1 MNGKEKEMT
10 SKNLNEAT
18 AQAKSGLVRTSVQK
32 TNLVA
37 DIIRKRKVNDAILQL
52 KFCKRKVSKD
62 MLAVLNSAIA
72 NAQNNNGLDIDRLR
86 VSRVMI
92 ERGPYIKRFTA
103 RARGRG
109 SRIMKPLTR
118 FVIFVTEE

>member
-1 MNGKEKEMT
+1 MT
-10 SKNLNEAT
+10 NMNEAT
-18 AQAKSGLVRTSVQK
+18 AYAKSALIRTSVYK
-32 TNLVA
+32 ANLVA
-37 DIIRKRKVNDAILQL
+37 DIIRKRNVNEAILQL
-52 KFCKRKVSKD
+52 RFCKRKVSKE

-72 NAQNNNGLDIDRLR
+72 NAQNNSGLDIDRLR
-86 VSRVMI
+86 VSSVMI

>member
-1 MNGKEKEMT
+1 MT
-10 SKNLNEAT
+10 NKNLNEAT
-18 AQAKSGLVRTSVQK
+18 AHAKSGLVRTSVYK
-32 TNLVA
+32 ANLVA
-37 DIIRKRKVNDAILQL
+37 DIIRRRNVNDALLQL
-52 KFCKRKVSKD
+52 KFCKRKVSKE

-72 NAQNNNGLDIDRLR
+72 NAQNNNGLDIDRLK
-86 VSRVMI
+86 VSSVMI

-109 SRIMKPLTR
+109 SKILKPLTR

>member
-1 MNGKEKEMT
+1 MT
-10 SKNLNEAT
+10 NKNLNEAT
-18 AQAKSGLVRTSVQK
+18 AQAKSSLVRTSVQK
-32 TNLVA
+32 ANLVA
-37 DIIRKRKVNDAILQL
+37 DIIRKQKVNDAILQL
-52 KFCKRKVSKD
+52 KFSKRKVSKD
-62 MLAVLNSAIA
+62 ILAVLNSAIA

-86 VSRVMI
+86 VSKVII
-92 ERGPYIKRFTA
+92 EKGPYIKRFTA

>member
-1 MNGKEKEMT
+1 MSMNNQDT
-10 SKNLNEAT
+10 T
-18 AQAKSGLVRTSVQK
+18 AYAKSSLIRTSVYK
-32 TNLVA
+32 ANLVA
-37 DIIRKRKVNDAILQL
+37 DIIRKRSASDAVLQL

-62 MLAVLNSAIA
+62 MLSVLNSAIA
-72 NAQNNNGLDIDRLR
+72 NAQNNKNLDIDRLR
-86 VSRVMI
+86 VSRVVI
-92 ERGPYIKRFTA
+92 EKGPYIKRFTA

>member
-1 MNGKEKEMT
+1 MT
-10 SKNLNEAT
+10 KHLNEAT

>member
-1 MNGKEKEMT
+1 MT
-10 SKNLNEAT
+10 NNNLNEGT
-18 AQAKSGLVRTSVQK
+18 ACAKSSLIRTSVYK
-32 TNLVA
+32 ANLVA
-37 DIIRKRKVNDAILQL
+37 EIIRKRPVNEAVLQL
-52 KFCKRKVSKD
+52 RFCKRKVSKD
-62 MLAVLNSAIA
+62 MLVVLNAAIA
-72 NAQNNNGLDIDRLR
+72 NAQNNHSLDIDRLR

-92 ERGPYIKRFTA
+92 EKGPYIKRFTA

>member
-1 MNGKEKEMT
+1 MT
-10 SKNLNEAT
+10 NLNEIT
-18 AQAKSGLVRTSVQK
+18 AYAKSNLVRTSVQK
-32 TNLVA
+32 ANLVA
-37 DIIRKRKVNDAILQL
+37 EKIRKRKVNDAILQL
-52 KFCKRKVSKD
+52 QFCKRKVSRD
-62 MLAVLNSAIA
+62 MLAVLSSAIA
-72 NAQNNNGLDIDRLR
+72 NAQNNKALDIDRLR

>member
-1 MNGKEKEMT
+1 
-10 SKNLNEAT
+10 
-18 AQAKSGLVRTSVQK
+18 
-32 TNLVA
+32 
-37 DIIRKRKVNDAILQL
+37 
-52 KFCKRKVSKD
+52 

>member
-1 MNGKEKEMT
+1 MT
-10 SKNLNEAT
+10 NINEGT
-18 AQAKSGLVRTSVQK
+18 ARAKSGLVRTSVQK
-32 TNLVA
+32 ANLVA
-37 DIIRKRKVNDAILQL
+37 DIIRNRSVNDAILQL
-52 KFCKRKVSKD
+52 KFSNKKVSKD

-72 NAQNNNGLDIDRLR
+72 NAQNNNGLDIDRLK
-86 VSRVMI
+86 VSKVMI